1 MGGGGGSFGHI
12 HWCEEEEGAGRW
24 PRASTGFPYGCRH
37 SIQKLVLADNY
48 KWRRYE
54 GSTQRVSRDFAPSIH
69 KSLYINV
76 LISSGHDFFF
86 DDTGLS
92 GSGMTTPG
100 LSV

>member
-54 GSTQRVSRDFAPSIH
+54 GLVKEFPGSLLRASTRLCTSMFLSPRDM
-69 KSLYINV
+69 V
-76 LISSGHDFFF
+76 FF
-86 DDTGLS
+86 L
-92 GSGMTTPG
+92 TTLDSQG
-100 LSV
+100 VG